1 MFMKVKDLI
10 KFKNNL
16 FFDGAVQLSWLD
28 NEPELAFEA
37 ARSYV
42 FHGSDY
48 HGVNE
53 SDITEGIGRYLKS
66 TTQFVKEVVVDVT
79 GNEDNFEHNP
89 FHIAIAGYGTGKSHL
104 AITVANLLKDCSSEV
119 SKQILFN
126 FLNTDQSNYKAIEE
140 SLHNKEKPN
149 LIISFDGMGNFELS
163 NHFYKKALKQL
174 KLYNLDYSVIEA
186 LSPRFQIALDFIE
199 NHFENDRQLIER
211 IFGNDFQIEEIKE
224 RLEER
229 EESTYYRVDTAFFK
243 VFNKHI
249 PDEGE
254 ESPQHLISSICN
266 EYCGDSKPFGA
277 LVIIFDEFGR
287 YLEYVASK
295 SHLADDSALQQI
307 FQGVQDNKSLCTF
320 LGFIQYD
327 LQAYLNRI
335 KSKETPTLL
344 RYVTRY
350 DTAKKSYLSSNL
362 ETIFAHL
369 IEKKEISQIE
379 ALTDKNGSYWQEV
392 HSRVNEWFPHAK
404 NISIWNNFDD
414 FMRVIVNG
422 CWPIHP
428 LTIWFFARQ
437 QNILQN
443 RSAISFVRDELNRI
457 YSQSSNK
464 ASLNITDVFH
474 GGLFEQIVM
483 SEKAQFGSI
492 AQDYSTI
499 VEQKNIGE
507 EEQQVLLSIVV
518 ANKLKAKTK
527 DRLSANSFI
536 ELSAGLKSKDANK
549 IIANLSENLNV
560 LEWNK
565 DTGQY
570 DLITDAVPKS
580 HFTSFLRRKAAK
592 LDPDISKGLF
602 NTSAKSL
609 YNSQDGIGDFR
620 FNFDKDKKISTP
632 EWSYTSYCTTED
644 DIKETIRVCTQR
656 WKDSLYPDENQS
668 RGSVVY
674 YFISSEAIYSK
685 SVKHLENTISA
696 EQGEGDVEQIPI
708 FFVLIQ
714 DQHGEIEH
722 LLKRHH
728 VLNKQLSDEEKTKYG
743 HFIGPEQV
751 SIQEEFEAKI
761 DAALKKQEYV
771 FPDYFKS
778 SELNKLRRKQIG
790 DLLFNLV
797 YPDIIEF
804 PFDGFSTMRG
814 VAAKD
819 CSEMTRS
826 LALGKLNDDWIRS
839 KDTKL
844 QNRAIGLLVKTWKF
858 INESGELSPVT
869 GHSGLNR
876 IIGEIDQQLKESK
889 QLSLYELTLSLIRP
903 PYGFNLASGG
913 LVIAYFLGKTTPAKQ
928 LNFNGEDLGVSDWIQ
943 RVFDKNFFDLD
954 LLKLSIINYV
964 TDDVVSQWEELLNE
978 WDFEKYHSKIYNY
991 ANKAEEK
998 QKACKIP
1005 EKFLERL
1012 KRLKQKAD
1020 ISFNIISKRDYELKK
1035 LEDRIDS
1042 ANRKEDV
1049 NHLTYCSKL
1058 LVDLK
1063 NVMKNED
1070 CWLDHELEDIVQLVS
1085 SCNDRL
1091 TDDSFFNPW
1100 LKSQHCHDAK
1110 KLSDFRHKMVD
1121 QTANN
1126 LADVGL
1132 NDLSI
1137 KVKDHYR
1144 SIADNIDEAQ
1154 KSKTVIEDSLSF
1166 LKLRKARETSSIQEL
1181 DDWIEQANELLDT
1194 LGKTKVTAGKE
1205 KIKEL
1210 FENIGIKKEE
1220 FIEKKSIQTSR
1231 LNDLTNT
1238 EISSLQQI
1246 VLLLEELKRLHAIFS
1261 GKKDDLEYISDIE
1274 KQLLLFHEDISQW
1287 NIFEGASENLESI
1300 AKEKIKQRLATEE
1313 ENEEDYIWD
1322 SKQVYEFMIEAILK
1336 EKKQKSKDWL
1346 ESTIGKKPNLNSY
1359 QEIRD
1364 VDNLLDQINI
1374 YPTFIS
1380 KEHQKILEEFNNK
1393 LKLHKKR
1400 LQEKVLSENAKQ
1412 WIGENVL
1419 STSEINK
1426 LTYEQTNLV
1435 LNKLA
1440 TVPSFLSEK
1449 DVSKVAQCR
1458 KLIMFH
1464 QDKLDFDSIL
1474 QRLINLSSEKKI
1486 HIIKTL
1492 EENLKK
1498 EVAEKV

>member
-1 MFMKVKDLI
+1 MKVKDLI
-10 KFKNNL
+10 EFRNNL

-28 NEPELAFEA
+28 SEPELAFEA
-37 ARSYV
+37 AISYV

-48 HGVNE
+48 HGVDK
-53 SDITEGIGRYLKS
+53 SDISEGIGRYLKS
-66 TTQFVKEVVVDVT
+66 TTQFVKEVIVDIT
-79 GNEDNFEHNP
+79 DNEENFEYNP
-89 FHIAIAGYGTGKSHL
+89 FHLAIAGYGTGKSHL
-104 AITVANLLKDCSSEV
+104 AITIANLLRDCTSEV
-119 SKQILFN
+119 SKHILAN
-126 FLNTDQSNYKAIEE
+126 ISNTDLSNFQEISE
-140 SLHNKEKPN
+140 SLNKKEKPN

-163 NHFYKKALKQL
+163 NHFYKKTLQQL
-174 KLYNLDYSVIEA
+174 KLHELDYSVIEA
-186 LSPRFQIALDFIE
+186 LSPRFQIALDFVE
-199 NHFENDRQLIER
+199 NHFENDLPLFESVFGSDFKIE
-211 IFGNDFQIEEIKE
+211 DIKE

-229 EESTYYRVDTAFFK
+229 EESTYYKVDTAFFK

-266 EYCGDSKPFGA
+266 EYCGNNKPFGA

-344 RYVTRY
+344 RYITRY

-369 IEKKEISQIE
+369 IEKKDIAQIE
-379 ALTDKNGSYWQEV
+379 ALTEENNTHWLEV
-392 HSRVNEWFPHAK
+392 HSRLNEWFPNAQ
-404 NISIWNNFDD
+404 NLSIWNDFDD
-414 FMRVIVNG
+414 FMRVVVNG

-428 LTIWFFARQ
+428 LTVWFFAHQ

-443 RSAISFVRDELNRI
+443 RSAISFVRDEINRI
-457 YSQSSNK
+457 YNQNSNK

-474 GGLFEQIVM
+474 GGLFEQIIM

-507 EEQQVLLSIVV
+507 KEQQVLLSIVV

-527 DRLSANSFI
+527 NRMSANSFI
-536 ELSAGLKSKDANK
+536 ELSTGLKSKDTEK
-549 IIANLSENLNV
+549 IIASLVDNLNV

-570 DLITDAVPKS
+570 DLVTDAVPKS
-580 HFTSFLRRKAAK
+580 HFTSFLRRKAAQ
-592 LDPDISKGLF
+592 LDPAFSISLF

-609 YNSQDGIGDFR
+609 YNSQDGLGDFR

-632 EWSYTSYCTTED
+632 EWSYTSYCSTED
-644 DIKETIRVCTQR
+644 DIIDTVRTCAQR
-656 WKDSLYPDENQS
+656 WKDALYPDENQS
-668 RGSVVY
+668 RGFIVY

-685 SVKHLENTISA
+685 SVKHLEDTINV
-696 EQGEGDVEQIPI
+696 ELGEGDIKQIPI

-743 HFIGPEQV
+743 HFIGPEQI
-751 SIQEEFEAKI
+751 SIQEEFEVKI

-771 FPDYFKS
+771 FPDYFES
-778 SELNKLRRKQIG
+778 SKFIKLRRKQIG
-790 DLLFNLV
+790 DLLFNLL
-797 YPDIIEF
+797 YPEIVEF

-844 QNRAIGLLVKTWKF
+844 QNRAISLLVKTWKF
-858 INESGELSPVT
+858 INESGELSPVA
-869 GHSGLNR
+869 GHPILNR
-876 IIGEIDQQLKESK
+876 IIGEIDHQLKESK

-928 LNFNGEDLGVSDWIQ
+928 LNFEGEDLGVSDWIQ

-954 LLKLSIINYV
+954 LLKTSIVNYV

-978 WDFEKYHSKIYNY
+978 WDFEKYHSNICSY
-991 ANKAEEK
+991 AKKAEEK
-998 QKACKIP
+998 QKALKIP

-1020 ISFNIISKRDYELKK
+1020 ISFNIISKKDDQLTK
-1035 LEDRIDS
+1035 LEDRIDR
-1042 ANRKEDV
+1042 AHRKEDV
-1049 NHLTYCSKL
+1049 NHLSYCCKL
-1058 LVDLK
+1058 LVELK
-1063 NVMKNED
+1063 KEMKKED
-1070 CWLDHELEDIVQLVS
+1070 CWLDYELEDIDQLVS
-1085 SCNDRL
+1085 NCEDL
-1091 TDDSFFNPW
+1091 LADDSFFDSW

-1126 LADVGL
+1126 LVEVGL
-1132 NDLSI
+1132 NELSN

-1144 SIADNIDEAQ
+1144 RIADNIDEAQ
-1154 KSKTVIEDSLSF
+1154 KFKTVIDDTLGF
-1166 LKLRKARETSSIQEL
+1166 LELRKARETSSIQEL
-1181 DDWIEQANELLDT
+1181 DDWIEQANELLNT
-1194 LGKTKVTAGKE
+1194 LSKTKVTAGKE

-1210 FENIGIKKEE
+1210 IDNVRIKKEE

-1238 EISSLQQI
+1238 DISSLQQI

-1274 KQLLLFHEDISQW
+1274 MQLLLFHEDISQW
-1287 NIFEGASENLESI
+1287 EVFEGTPEDLEI
-1300 AKEKIKQRLATEE
+1300 NAKEKIRQRLATEE

-1322 SKQVYEFMIEAILK
+1322 SEQVYAFMLKAILK
-1336 EKKQKSKDWL
+1336 KKKEKSKDWL
-1346 ESTIGKKPNLNSY
+1346 ENTIGNKPSLDHY

-1364 VDNLLDQINI
+1364 IDNLLDKINN

-1380 KEHQKILEEFNNK
+1380 KEHQKILEDFNNK
-1393 LKLHKKR
+1393 LKLHKKE
-1400 LQEKVLSENAKQ
+1400 LQEKALMENAKR
-1412 WIGENVL
+1412 WIKENVL
-1419 STSEINK
+1419 STNEINK
-1426 LTYEQTNLV
+1426 LTYEQANLV

-1458 KLIMFH
+1458 KLILFH
-1464 QDKLDFDSIL
+1464 QDKLDFDGIL
-1474 QRLINLSSEKKI
+1474 QRLINLSREKKL
-1486 HIIKTL
+1486 HIIKAL
-1492 EENLKK
+1492 EEDLKMDLTK
-1498 EVAEKV
+1498 SQ